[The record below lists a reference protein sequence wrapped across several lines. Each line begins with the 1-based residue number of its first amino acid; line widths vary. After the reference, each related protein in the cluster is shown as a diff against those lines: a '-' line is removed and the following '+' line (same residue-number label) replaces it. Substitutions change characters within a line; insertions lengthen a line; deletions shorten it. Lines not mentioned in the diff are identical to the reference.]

1 MQQTLKA
8 HNIFKTKN
16 IGGLSVN
23 INKYITGAFNI
34 TKEAQIRS
42 QEAQMIVDGTKDT
55 IEDSE
60 NVRGRVEK
68 MLEENEDEFNRRLNE
83 NQEAIDELN
92 EEVTEL
98 SDKITDINNMVS
110 GKTPNIEL
118 FFPLLVHF
126 LYPNFMGKL
135 LYRILFFT

>member
-1 MQQTLKA
+1 
-8 HNIFKTKN
+8 
-16 IGGLSVN
+16 
-23 INKYITGAFNI
+23 
-34 TKEAQIRS
+34 
-42 QEAQMIVDGTKDT
+42 MIVDGTKDT

-110 GKTPNIEL
+110 GKTPFYYTSYL
-118 FFPLLVHF
+118 SC
-126 LYPNFMGKL
+126 
-135 LYRILFFT
+135 